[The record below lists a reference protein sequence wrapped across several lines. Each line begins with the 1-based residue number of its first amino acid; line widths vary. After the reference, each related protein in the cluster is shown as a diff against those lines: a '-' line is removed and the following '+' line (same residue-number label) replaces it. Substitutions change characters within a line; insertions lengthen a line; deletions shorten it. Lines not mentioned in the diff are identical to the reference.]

1 MTLHY
6 VTLHYLSARAL
17 LFCFLMIQHKE
28 ATKLT
33 AATMSFNVP
42 NTPGG
47 TCFPGIPVNLTA
59 AFFVEPAMSTRI
71 SSKKSK
77 SWTAVKAS
85 PAPLDA
91 RWDLACGVVMM
102 GRERR
107 REDSTS
113 ASKWSLMGV
122 SVMRVKRVL
131 PICYEGVGWGWGM
144 KGRYG

>member
-1 MTLHY
+1 MVPTFHYITLP
-6 VTLHYLSARAL
+6 LCPKPPPLASQ
-17 LFCFLMIQHKE
+17 QHNTRKQE
-28 ATKLT
+28 KLT
-33 AATMSFNVP
+33 ASTTSFNVP

-47 TCFPGIPVNLTA
+47 TCFPGMPVTLTA
-59 AFFVEPAMSTRI
+59 AFFSDPAMSTRI

-107 REDSTS
+107 REDSTL
-113 ASKWSLMGV
+113 ASKWSLVGGV
-122 SVMRVKRVL
+122 SNASFSHYVMKV
-131 PICYEGVGWGWGM
+131 WGG
-144 KGRYG
+144 GGG